1 MELNYEL
8 RTTNYE
14 LKKLGKYFLLT
25 IVILCASLS
34 MEAQLPTLRISV
46 DKNAILIGGQFNYK
60 IEASFPIHSY
70 KVQFPS
76 LPDSFNHFEVVKK
89 GNVQTVESNGI
100 LNCSQVITFTSFDSG
115 LNTFPPLPM
124 IFHPSQKDKTI
135 RLFTDSLLI
144 NVTFSPLDSVKTF
157 HDIKSIIE
165 VKDEWPLWMWIA
177 LGLSIILLIVLL
189 YSLIRNSRR
198 KKPKTIFAS
207 KLSPIGEARQSL
219 KELESQQLLSKGEVK
234 QFHTRLAEIFKR
246 YISRKTNSNLLNLT
260 TGEVLINLSALI
272 TYKEIISITA
282 NNLRMAD
289 AVKFAKFIPGNHES
303 NEAFFN
309 TGITIEKID
318 QLTNKQQQ

>member
-1 MELNYEL
+1 MNRVENFERLE
-8 RTTNYE
+8 
-14 LKKLGKYFLLT
+14 KLGKYFLLI

-34 MEAQLPTLRISV
+34 MEAQLPTLKVSV
-46 DKNAILIGGQFNYK
+46 DKNAILIGEQFSYK
-60 IEASFPIHSY
+60 IEASFPIHTY
-70 KVQFPS
+70 NVQFPA

-100 LNCSQVITFTSFDSG
+100 LNCSQVIKFTSFDSG
-115 LNTFPPLPM
+115 QNTFPPLPM
-124 IFHPSQKDKTI
+124 IFHPSQKNATI

-144 NVTFSPLDSVKTF
+144 HVNYSPLDSVKTF

-177 LGLSIILLIVLL
+177 LGLSIILLIILL
-189 YSLIRNSRR
+189 YFLIRNSGR
-198 KKPKTIFAS
+198 KKLKTVFTS
-207 KLSPIGEARQSL
+207 KLSPIHEAQQLL

-260 TGEVLINLSALI
+260 TDEILINLSALSI
-272 TYKEIISITA
+272 NKEIISITA

-309 TGITIEKID
+309 TRTIIEKID
-318 QLTNKQQQ
+318 QLTINSSSDI